1 MGIFDI
7 FTGAPQQQAAA
18 DTRNYIT
25 GTQNQLLTGNSNAGQ
40 TAGNYINAGYD
51 SAGRQLTQ
59 GYDTGAN
66 AINSG
71 ASSALNYLGQG
82 AAGAMGQL
90 GQARNDLTAN
100 GGAYQPLSDLAG
112 RYRQGSDLYNGALGV
127 NGAEGSAAARSAFT
141 AAPGYEYTL
150 NAGLDAIDRRAN
162 AAGMLAGGN
171 TNRSAIDYATNQA
184 NQGWESYL
192 NRLAGQQAGELSA
205 TAGAAAG
212 NQGNNQALA
221 NLGTTGANILNT
233 QGQNQAGVAAGQGTS
248 LADLAKGYY
257 GGEAGLDTQRA
268 GLQAQNAVGTNSANQ
283 AAVLNLTPGYTK
295 TYSDAAA
302 AQTAG
307 SGNLWNLG
315 LQGLKLAAG
324 AAGGGGFDLGSMFGG
339 GQNPIVNGA
348 TYVTGGGAGNTPIPT
363 FR

>member
-7 FTGAPQQQAAA
+7 FTGAPQAEAAGK
-18 DTRNYIT
+18 TRDYIT
-25 GTQNQLLTGNSNAGQ
+25 NTQNQLLTGNSNAGQ

-59 GYDTGAN
+59 GYGEATGA
-66 AINSG
+66 INQG
-71 ASSALNYLGQG
+71 ANSALGYLGQG
-82 AAGAMGQL
+82 ASGAMGQL
-90 GQARNDLTAN
+90 GQARNDLTAG

-112 RYRQGSDLYNGALGV
+112 RYRQGSDLYNNALGV
-127 NGAEGSAAARSAFT
+127 NGAEGAASARSAFT
-141 AAPGYEYTL
+141 AAPGYDYTL

-171 TNRSAIDYATNQA
+171 TNRDAIDYATNQA
-184 NQGWESYL
+184 NQGYSSWL
-192 NRLAGQQAGELSA
+192 DRLGGYNNLQLSA
-205 TAGAAAG
+205 TQGAAAG

-221 NLGTTGANILNT
+221 ALGTTGANILNT

-248 LADLAKGYY
+248 LADLASRYY

-268 GLQAQNAVGTNSANQ
+268 GLQAQNTVGANNANQ

-295 TYSDAAA
+295 TYGDEAA

-307 SGNLWNLG
+307 SGNMWKLG
-315 LQGLKLAAG
+315 IEAAKLAAG
-324 AAGGGGFDLGSMFGG
+324 AAGGMPSFGG
-339 GQNPIVNGA
+339 SAGTPMNISPGSA
-348 TYVTGGGAGNTPIPT
+348 GGSGGW
-363 FR
+363 F

>member
-18 DTRNYIT
+18 DTRNYI
-25 GTQNQLLTGNSNAGQ
+25 GKTQGDLLTNNANAGQ

-59 GYDTGAN
+59 GFDTGNN

-71 ASSALNYLGQG
+71 ASNALSYLGQG
-82 AAGAMGQL
+82 AQGAMGQI
-90 GQARNDLTAN
+90 GQARADLTAG

-112 RYRQGSDLYNGALGV
+112 RYRQGSDLYNNALGV
-127 NGAEGSAAARSAFT
+127 NGAEGAASARSAFT
-141 AAPGYEYTL
+141 AAPGYDYTL

-171 TNRSAIDYATNQA
+171 TNRDAISFATNQA
-184 NQGWESYL
+184 NQGWDSWL
-192 NRLAGQQAGELSA
+192 NRLQGQQAGELSA
-205 TAGAAAG
+205 TSGAAAG

-221 NLGTTGANILNT
+221 ALGTTGANILNT
-233 QGQNQAGVAAGQGTS
+233 QGQNQAGIAAGQGTS
-248 LADLAKGYY
+248 LADLASRYY
-257 GGEAGLDTQRA
+257 GGQAGLDTTRA
-268 GLQAQNAVGTNSANQ
+268 GLQAQNAVGANNANQ

-295 TYSDAAA
+295 TYADAAA

-307 SGNLWNLG
+307 SGNLWGLG
-315 LQGLKLAAG
+315 LNLAKLATS
-324 AAGGGGFDLGSMFGG
+324 AAGGVPGG
-339 GQNPIVNGA
+339 GSAGTPLNISPGSA
-348 TYVTGGGAGNTPIPT
+348 GGSGGW
-363 FR
+363 F

>member
-18 DTRNYIT
+18 DTRNYISGQQT
-25 GTQNQLLTGNSNAGQ
+25 NLQNANNTARDA
-40 TAGNYINAGYD
+40 AGNYI
-51 SAGRQLTQ
+51 TQ
-59 GYDTGAN
+59 GYGNAAGALGQGYDAASG
-66 AINSG
+66 AINQG
-71 ASSALNYLGQG
+71 AQGALGYLGQG

-90 GQARNDLTAN
+90 GQARSDLTAN
-100 GGAYQPLSDLAG
+100 GGAYQPLADLAG
-112 RYRQGSDLYNGALGV
+112 RYKQGSDLYNNALGV
-127 NGAEGSAAARSAFT
+127 NGASGSQAAQSAFT
-141 AAPGYEYTL
+141 AAPGYQYTL

-171 TNRSAIDYATNQA
+171 TNRSAIDYATNAA
-184 NQGWESYL
+184 NQGYDSWL
-192 NRLAGQQAGELSA
+192 NRLQGQQAGELSA
-205 TAGAAAG
+205 TSGAAAG

-221 NLGTTGANILNT
+221 ALGTTGANILNT
-233 QGQNQAGVAAGQGTS
+233 QGQNQAGIVAGQGTS

-257 GGEAGLDTQRA
+257 GGQAGLDTQQA
-268 GLQAQNAVGTNSANQ
+268 GLLAQNTVGANNANQ

-315 LQGLKLAAG
+315 IQAAKLAAG
-324 AAGGGGFDLGSMFGG
+324 AAGGIPGG
-339 GQNPIVNGA
+339 G
-348 TYVTGGGAGNTPIPT
+348 GGSAPLNISSGSIGGSGGW
-363 FR
+363 F